1 MDSEP
6 GHHAAGYSDAD
17 DAALYDLLNPWEPEV
32 RPSGDA
38 FYTDLV
44 MAADSVLDV
53 GCGTGLMLRH
63 ARAHGHGGRLVGLD
77 PDVASLARARRRD
90 DVEWVEGRA
99 AEARWQGEFALA
111 TMVSHAFQCLV
122 TDEELRSSLT
132 AIRAALRDDGVFAF
146 ETRHPQARAWES
158 WTSESP
164 STLVDGTG
172 RTLLVSNAVESVTDG
187 VVTVTET
194 TSAPDGTVLRVGRDS
209 LRFLEV
215 DALDAF
221 LAEAGFTVTAR
232 YGDWSGGPLDERSR
246 EIVMVARRA

>member
-1 MDSEP
+1 MDSEL
-6 GHHAAGYSDAD
+6 GHHADGYSDAD
-17 DAALYDLLNPWEPEV
+17 DAALYDLLNPWEPGV
-32 RPSGDA
+32 RPSADA

-53 GCGTGLMLRH
+53 GCGTGLMLHH
-63 ARAHGHGGRLVGLD
+63 ARAHGHRGRLVGLD

-99 AEARWQGEFALA
+99 ADGRWQGEFALA

-132 AIRAALRDDGVFAF
+132 AIRSALRDDGVFAF
-146 ETRHPQARAWES
+146 ETRHPQARAWEG
-158 WTSESP
+158 WTSESA
-164 STLVDGTG
+164 STLVDGAG

-187 VVTVTET
+187 VVTLTET
-194 TSAPDGTVLRVGRDS
+194 TAAPDGTVLRVGRDS

-221 LAEAGFTVTAR
+221 LAEAGLTVTAR
-232 YGDWSGGPLDERSR
+232 YGDWAGGPLDERSR
-246 EIVMVARRA
+246 EIVTLARRA